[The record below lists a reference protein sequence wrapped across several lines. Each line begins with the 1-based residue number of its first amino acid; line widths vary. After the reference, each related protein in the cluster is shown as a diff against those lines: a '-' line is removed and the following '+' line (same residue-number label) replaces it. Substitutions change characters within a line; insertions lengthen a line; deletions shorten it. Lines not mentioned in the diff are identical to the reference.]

1 MDWIS
6 GIQNAI
12 NYIEANLTEELDYGE
27 ISKKSFSSE
36 FHFQRVFSLLS
47 GYTLGEYIR
56 NRRLTLAGAEL
67 SRGDSKVIDVAL
79 KYGYENPD
87 SFARAFLKFHGI
99 LPSAARESGAK
110 LRSFARLNIKITLEG
125 GHTMEYR
132 IENKPEMIL
141 TGYKRRF
148 TGVPFGEE
156 RYKQEHSFVVTTRAT
171 QYFCSGIMLDGKNH
185 YSIVKNIDDDGYDY
199 YLAWQLDDE
208 ARADL
213 KNSEVMG
220 IENVME
226 LFSLEEIIIPA
237 ATYVI
242 FRTEVMRKPVKAY
255 SDLRTQIVSEFLPGS
270 GYKFADAPEVDFIHW
285 QPLNEKHDRYIE
297 IWMPVEKD

>member
-6 GIQNAI
+6 GIQRAI
-12 NYIEANLTEELDYGE
+12 NYIEENLTEELDYGE
-27 ISKKSFSSE
+27 VSRQSFSSE

-67 SRGDSKVIDVAL
+67 SRSEAKVIDVAL

-99 LPSAARESGAK
+99 TPSAARESGAK
-110 LRSFARLNIKITLEG
+110 LRSFARLNIKISLEG
-125 GHTMEYR
+125 GNTMDYR

-156 RYKQEHSFVVTTRAT
+156 RYQQECEFAKTTRAA
-171 QYFCSGIMLDGKNH
+171 QYFMQGIQIDGKNY
-185 YSIVKNIDDDGYDY
+185 YSVVTDIDDDGYDY
-199 YLAWQLDDE
+199 YLAWQLDECD
-208 ARADL
+208 RTDL
-213 KNSEVMG
+213 KNPEIMG

-226 LFSLEEIIIPA
+226 LFSLENITVPA
-237 ATYVI
+237 ATYAI
-242 FRTEVMRKPVKAY
+242 FRTEVMKKPVDAY
-255 SDLRTQIVSEFLPGS
+255 MELRTKIASEWLPGS
-270 GYKFADAPEVDFIHW
+270 GFRLADSPEIDFVHW
-285 QPLNEKHDRYIE
+285 HPIDENRNRYIE
-297 IWMPVEKD
+297 IWMPVEKE

>member
-12 NYIEANLTEELDYGE
+12 NYIEENLTENLDYEE
-27 ISKKSFSSE
+27 IAKRSYSSV
-36 FHFQRVFSLLS
+36 FHFQRVFGLLS

-67 SRGDSKVIDVAL
+67 SSGDTKVIDVAL

-99 LPSAARESGAK
+99 LPSVAREPGAK
-110 LRSFARLNIKITLEG
+110 LRSFARLNIKISLEG
-125 GHTMEYR
+125 GNTMDYR

-156 RYKQEHSFVVTTRAT
+156 RSEQEGEMFMTTRAG
-171 QYFCSGIMLDGKNH
+171 QWLLFGASKERVGYYCAVDNVG
-185 YSIVKNIDDDGYDY
+185 DDGYDFY
-199 YLAWQLDDE
+199 ISAALDEED
-208 ARADL
+208 R
-213 KNSEVMG
+213 KS
-220 IENVME
+220 IENPAETGVEGLME
-226 LFSLEEIIIPA
+226 LFKFEHLTVPA
-237 ATYVI
+237 ATYAI
-242 FRTEVMRKPVKAY
+242 FRTSLQKRPTAEYMDIR
-255 SDLRTQIVSEFLPGS
+255 RRIVTEWLPSS
-270 GYKFADAPEVDFIHW
+270 GYKFANAPEIAYYRW
-285 QPLNEKHDRYIE
+285 QPVDENRNRYIE
-297 IWMPVEKD
+297 IWMPVEKA